1 MYLMFFLYTFS
12 TLNPSTKCLEY
23 RCKVKKKYLI
33 IFKIN
38 YKQKNQYICIIYSVS
53 RLGIMVPKFWKL

>member
-12 TLNPSTKCLEY
+12 ILNPSTKCLEY

-38 YKQKNQYICIIYSVS
+38 YKQKKSIYMYNIFGFTFGYYGS
-53 RLGIMVPKFWKL
+53 